1 MNELLLQLAI
11 TLPVLLI
18 SLVFH
23 EVSHGY
29 VAYRLGDKTASER
42 GRLSPNPLKHLD
54 TFGTIVLLI
63 TFLGSQGRMMFGW
76 AKPVPINPGNFKSH
90 QRGMAWVGIAGPTA
104 NFILASVAALVLRT
118 FYPHVG
124 DLENSLLAIGVFRV
138 FQLNIILML
147 FNLIPVPPL
156 DGSRII
162 GAFLNRSSY
171 MKWIQLDQYGMF
183 FVMIL
188 LFVLINFGSG
198 LTDIILP
205 VYRLFLPSYSALFG
219 L

>member
-1 MNELLLQLAI
+1 MNDLLLQLII
-11 TLPVLLI
+11 TLPALLV

-42 GRLSPNPLKHLD
+42 GRLSLNPVRHLD
-54 TFGTIVLLI
+54 AFGTIVLLI
-63 TFLGSQGRMMFGW
+63 TFLGTRGTAMFGW

-124 DLENSLLAIGVFRV
+124 DLESSFLAIVIFRV
-138 FQLNIILML
+138 FQLNVILML

-162 GAFLNRSSY
+162 GAFLNRRSY

-183 FVMIL
+183 FVMLL
-188 LFVLINFGSG
+188 LFVLINFGNG
-198 LTDIILP
+198 LTDVLLP

>member
-29 VAYRLGDKTASER
+29 VAYRLGDRTASER
-42 GRLSPNPLKHLD
+42 GRLSLNPIRHLD
-54 TFGTIVLLI
+54 TLGTVVLLL
-63 TFLGSQGRMMFGW
+63 TFLGSQGQMMFGW

-104 NFILASVAALVLRT
+104 NFILASVAALMLRA
-118 FYPHVG
+118 FYPHVL
-124 DLENSLLAIGVFRV
+124 DLESSFVAIAIFRI
-138 FQLNIILML
+138 FQLNVILML

-162 GAFLNRSSY
+162 GAFLNRKAY
-171 MKWIQLDQYGMF
+171 MKWIQLDQYGMIF
-183 FVMIL
+183 AMLI
-188 LFVLINFGSG
+188 LFVLINFGNG
-198 LTDIILP
+198 LTSVLLP
-205 VYRLFLPSYSALFG
+205 VYRLFLPGYSALFG